1 MPNSLYH
8 LLLLLPD
15 RWSKEAEMEA
25 RTAATYPTAAAAG
38 AATAAAIA
46 ATAAATL
53 PGEQRRRSSE
63 AAAHRERS
71 PALENMRRLTAA
83 AKALGPLLPRRF

>member
-1 MPNSLYH
+1 
-8 LLLLLPD
+8 
-15 RWSKEAEMEA
+15 MEA
-25 RTAATYPTAAAAG
+25 RTAATYPTAAAAAI

-83 AKALGPLLPRRF
+83 AKALGPLLPRRFYRRLTAAAKAFKGFYKAL